1 MVFWLG
7 ILAGGLLAWYA
18 IRIGFY
24 EMWAMLFNIV
34 ISIYLAVFLGPAALE
49 VIPGVADTPYSN
61 VLAMLTIAAGAFLI
75 LHCIS
80 YTLITGQFSVTFPRI
95 FNSLGTGLLGFLA
108 GFLVWSFASLL
119 IYMTPV
125 SQNKFVREIGF
136 GSQFQQSNVS
146 FVCWWCDLVNKVV
159 ASQDGRISSEKA
171 ISELLESRTQEMP
184 DKMGDTPE
192 PNEPADSDPE
202 NT

>member
-1 MVFWLG
+1 M
-7 ILAGGLLAWYA
+7 AWYA

-34 ISIYLAVFLGPAALE
+34 ISIYMAVFLGPAALE

-61 VLAMLTIAAGAFLI
+61 VLAMLTISAGAFLI

-95 FNSLGTGLLGFLA
+95 FNSLGAGLLGFLA

-119 IYMTPV
+119 IYMTPI

-136 GSQFQQSNVS
+136 GSQFHQSNVS
-146 FVCWWCDLVNKVV
+146 VICRWCDLVNKVV
-159 ASQDGRISSEKA
+159 AAEDSRISSEKA
-171 ISELLESRTQEMP
+171 ISEFLESPEKKTP
-184 DKMGDTPE
+184 DTMGDTPE
-192 PNEPADSDPE
+192 PNEPPGADIE
-202 NT
+202 EI

>member
-1 MVFWLG
+1 M
-7 ILAGGLLAWYA
+7 AWYA

-24 EMWAMLFNIV
+24 EMWAILFNIV
-34 ISIYLAVFLGPAALE
+34 ISIYMAVFLGPPALDI
-49 VIPGVADTPYSN
+49 IPGVADTPYSN
-61 VLAMLTIAAGAFLI
+61 VLAMLSIAAGAFLI

-95 FNSLGTGLLGFLA
+95 FNSLGAGLLGFLA

-136 GSQFQQSNVS
+136 GSQFHQSNLS
-146 FVCWWCDLVNKVV
+146 AICRWCDLVNKVV
-159 ASQDGRISSEKA
+159 ASEDSRISSEKA
-171 ISELLESRTQEMP
+171 ISELFMSRTQETP
-184 DKMGDTPE
+184 DTMDDTPE
-192 PNEPADSDPE
+192 PNEPPGADIE
-202 NT
+202 EI

>member
-34 ISIYLAVFLGPAALE
+34 ISIYMAVFLGPAALE
-49 VIPGVADTPYSN
+49 VIPGVADTPYSS

-95 FNSLGTGLLGFLA
+95 FNSLGAGLLGFLA

-136 GSQFQQSNVS
+136 GSQFHQSNVS
-146 FVCWWCDLVNKVV
+146 VICRWCDLVNKVV
-159 ASQDGRISSEKA
+159 AAEDGTISSEEA
-171 ISELLESRTQEMP
+171 ISELLESPEKRTP
-184 DKMGDTPE
+184 DRIGDTPE
-192 PNEPADSDPE
+192 PNEPPGADVE
-202 NT
+202 EI